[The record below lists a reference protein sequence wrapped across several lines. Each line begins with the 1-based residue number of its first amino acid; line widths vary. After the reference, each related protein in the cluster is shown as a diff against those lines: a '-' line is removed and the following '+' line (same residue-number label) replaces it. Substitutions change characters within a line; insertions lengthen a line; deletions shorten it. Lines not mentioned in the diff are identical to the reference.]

1 MKWYSSYSTAIH
13 FSWHSFRFEEI
24 IWTTKNINHSTD
36 AKFLNNLYSLL
47 YTMIRR
53 STSTP
58 SPVWMLHIGWT
69 LFDRHDYYFTSI
81 IGWTLFDSHDWRWTP
96 GFHRQLYFPCRNPR
110 VQHVILPDKINF
122 FSRSCNETFM
132 AKDSKKSWTTLSP
145 FKVTPLPMKNPV
157 FFLFFTMYT
166 NGFFHL
172 KFRYLH
178 GTIIKIVLLFLAALL
193 EANFYTMTPSS
204 KWSSME
210 VEEPNYHKKEQPR
223 IFWKTFHSTDEQTEQ
238 FEKTIDENKFRL
250 TCSIQ

>member
-36 AKFLNNLYSLL
+36 GKFLNNLYSLL

-110 VQHVILPDKINF
+110 VKHVILPYKISSQEAVMKPSWLKTRKNLEQLWVRSRWLRYRWRIQCSSC
-122 FSRSCNETFM
+122 FSLCTRM
-132 AKDSKKSWTTLSP
+132 D
-145 FKVTPLPMKNPV
+145 
-157 FFLFFTMYT
+157 FFT
-166 NGFFHL
+166 
-172 KFRYLH
+172 
-178 GTIIKIVLLFLAALL
+178 
-193 EANFYTMTPSS
+193 
-204 KWSSME
+204 WS
-210 VEEPNYHKKEQPR
+210 
-223 IFWKTFHSTDEQTEQ
+223 FD
-238 FEKTIDENKFRL
+238 
-250 TCSIQ
+250 TCTGQS